1 MLPVIAHGDDEL
13 RRRYRLCWRRV
24 RRCWRALR
32 DLPIGAYPSYGS
44 LLPPELG
51 WDCCAERSKP
61 EHVVFSGLLFGY
73 HLASSAAL
81 LLRLLSGGGAAD
93 DDDAADDSR
102 C

>member
-1 MLPVIAHGDDEL
+1 MLPLLADSDDEL

-44 LLPPELG
+44 LLPPELW
-51 WDCCAERSKP
+51 WDCCAERCRP
-61 EHVVFSGLLFGY
+61 EHIVLNQLLFGY

-81 LLRLLSGGGAAD
+81 LLRLLGGAGAAD